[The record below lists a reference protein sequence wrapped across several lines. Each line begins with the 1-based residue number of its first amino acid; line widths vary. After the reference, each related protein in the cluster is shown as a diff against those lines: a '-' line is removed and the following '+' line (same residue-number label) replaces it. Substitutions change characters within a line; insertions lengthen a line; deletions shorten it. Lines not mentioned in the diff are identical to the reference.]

1 MKIPVVLPIEV
12 GKTYY
17 TGRGSKVRIYATDGW
32 DEFPIHGAVLRNQWE
47 IDAWRRDG
55 KAFSEHPS
63 ASDIKYEEWT
73 PEDKELVWCWNSEN
87 EFGRQL
93 RFWDAKNNKAFKKI
107 DGMRD
112 GVDWR
117 YYAPFEEEWPDWAKE
132 AQKKLED

>member
-32 DEFPIHGAVLRNQWE
+32 DEFPIHGAVLKNQWE

-55 KAFSEHPS
+55 KAFSDHPS
-63 ASDIKYEEWT
+63 DSDIKYEEWT
-73 PEDKELVWCWNSEN
+73 PEDKELVWCWDDGT

-93 RFWDAKNNKAFKKI
+93 RFFDVKNNCTF
-107 DGMRD
+107 GRMEGRR
-112 GVDWR
+112 GETRWR
-117 YYAPFEEEWPDWAKE
+117 YYEPFDGELPEWAKE
-132 AQKKLED
+132 ARKKLED